1 MFSGCTALQT
11 VKIAEGVSS
20 IEDLAFEN
28 CSALSNV
35 NFPASITKIGKQA
48 FDNCDALTE
57 ITLPSKLST
66 LEAYAFRDC
75 DGLEAISIPGSLDT
89 ICFYTFSHCNA
100 LKSVNICEG
109 VTTIEGYAFADCKSL
124 SSVSLPASITE
135 MGDGIFLNCIYLDN
149 IYYGGNEE
157 QWAAISTG
165 SKNSAL
171 TEAAV
176 SYESVAPD
184 ESSVNVFF
192 TDVAADAYY
201 YKPVQWAVAKAVT
214 NGTSATAFSPDMTCT
229 NAHILTFM
237 WRAAE
242 SPEPAISNP
251 FSNLK
256 GDEYYYKAALWAYE
270 RDMVN
275 GTVFEADK
283 ACTRAMTVQ
292 YFWKQAG
299 SPKVFVFMNFAD
311 VPADADYAAAVSWAV
326 AEGITNGT
334 SGTTFSP
341 DDICTRA
348 QIVTFLYRAL
358 VGE

>member
-48 FDNCDALTE
+48 FDNCDALTG

-75 DGLEAISIPGSLDT
+75 DGLEAITIPGSLDT

-109 VTTIEGYAFADCKSL
+109 VTTIEGYAFANCMSL
-124 SSVSLPASITE
+124 SSVSLPASITKL
-135 MGDGIFLNCIYLDN
+135 GAGVFLDCVYLDN
-149 IYYGGNEE
+149 IYYGVSEE
-157 QWAAISTG
+157 QWAAISKG
-165 SKNSAL
+165 NKNSVITKTTVNYE
-171 TEAAV
+171 TEM
-176 SYESVAPD
+176 PD
-184 ESSVNVFF
+184 YSAVNVYF

-214 NGTSATAFSPDMTCT
+214 NGTSATAFSPDMICT

-237 WRAAE
+237 WRAADY
-242 SPEPAISNP
+242 PQPASGNP
-251 FSNLK
+251 FRNLK
-256 GDEYYYKAALWAYE
+256 GDEYYFKAALWAYE
-270 RDMVN
+270 KGMIS
-275 GTVFEADK
+275 GTVFEAEK

-292 YFWKQAG
+292 YFWIQAG
-299 SPKVFVFMNFAD
+299 SPKDSLIMNFDD

-326 AEGITNGT
+326 AQGITNGT